1 VGNDGSTSLTFDQLR
16 SLLSDRG
23 YQEHESEERPGD
35 RIAFIHPR
43 TRHIIS
49 LDKPSGQEYLTSYQL
64 QELEVEFSRQGQDIP
79 DLYNR
84 QDEKRG

>member
-23 YQEHESEERPGD
+23 YLEHESGD

-49 LDKPSGQEYLTSYQL
+49 LDKPPGQKYLTSYQL
-64 QELEVEFSRQGQDIP
+64 QELEAEFSRQGLDIP
-79 DLYNR
+79 DLYNS
-84 QDEKRG
+84 QDGEQS